1 MTANN
6 FEDMQI
12 LKVKKY
18 PVTELVKR
26 LRNITMLEDET
37 TKPYEAAF
45 ISLENIC
52 VEDLN
57 PAQRYALKDEL
68 LKVRKLKWELEK
80 QGIDLFNLHGFI
92 RISLAGQNEPIDLL
106 PPIVEEYIERNG
118 RIVHIINDGMH
129 RVYLAYLEWVI
140 PEVVFVRG
148 LPKDL
153 PYYAFPI
160 PERDWTK
167 IELMDDIPDT
177 LIKKWHRISQNK
189 KLYRN
194 FNSAFKNVGGPRG
207 RR

>member
-1 MTANN
+1 MTENN
-6 FEDMQI
+6 FEDMKI
-12 LKVKKY
+12 LNVKKY
-18 PVTELVKR
+18 PKEELIKR
-26 LRNITMLEDET
+26 LRKITMLEDET
-37 TKPYEAAF
+37 TKPYEGSF

-52 VEDLN
+52 VDDLN

-68 LKVRKLKWELEK
+68 LKVREIKWQLEK
-80 QGIDLFNLHGFI
+80 HGIDLFNLQGFI
-92 RISLAGQNEPIDLL
+92 RMKLASQNEPIDLL

-129 RVYLAYLEWVI
+129 RIYLAYLEWAI

-148 LPKDL
+148 VPKNL

-167 IELMDDIPDT
+167 IELRDDIPKN

-207 RR
+207 SK